1 MPKPAGPH
9 SLRLDRASVRPERA
23 SARNNG
29 CPTSH
34 LARTL
39 GTALL
44 VPCMPHPRRTAR
56 APHDPCP
63 QSWRGPGS
71 LLVSPGLRELVGDAP
86 RPLTCREL
94 AVGRP
99 QKRPRGEEQ
108 ERHKSRQRRRRRIHA
123 EFGRSFKQLC
133 KELPGGSPRNPRRRR
148 GPGLAGWG
156 RGEDSRPPALFPSS
170 RSPNYLWGESVASVA
185 GRPRRQLSM
194 LGGGCS
200 C

>member
-1 MPKPAGPH
+1 MASRGICLNTQVADSNKPAAQATERRHRSRNYFFFLSSPLARRRPREMPKPAGPH

-71 LLVSPGLRELVGDAP
+71 PLVSPGLRELVGDAP
-86 RPLTCREL
+86 RPLTCGEL

-148 GPGLAGWG
+148 GPGLAG
-156 RGEDSRPPALFPSS
+156 
-170 RSPNYLWGESVASVA
+170 
-185 GRPRRQLSM
+185 
-194 LGGGCS
+194 
-200 C
+200 